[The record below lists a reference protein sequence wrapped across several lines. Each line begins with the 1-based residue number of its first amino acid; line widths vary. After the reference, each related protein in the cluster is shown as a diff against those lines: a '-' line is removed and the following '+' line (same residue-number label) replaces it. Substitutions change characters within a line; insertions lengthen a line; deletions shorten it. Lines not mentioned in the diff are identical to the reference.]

1 MVFNFLLFF
10 RIKYFHCVNTL
21 HKPICPFEFLLRIPH
36 FRRFIFKP
44 VFFCAFKP
52 AHQGFAHALLTKPS
66 HPILVIGYSSLQSN
80 EAIFSKRRDYL
91 GASNTGFRVRNWF
104 SFIFLLGFGYL
115 VLATQSRAIGAS
127 SIDEGKKMYLTG
139 SLGAGEI
146 LLSTLHCENSKEK
159 VLLEQ
164 PVPIIPHCESKTT
177 CSHPDFST
185 ITHTRIYKSQNDP

>member
-1 MVFNFLLFF
+1 LLFF

-21 HKPICPFEFLLRIPH
+21 HKPNCPFEFLLRIPH

-80 EAIFSKRRDYL
+80 EAIFSKRRDYF
-91 GASNTGFRVRNWF
+91 GASNIGFRVRNWF
-104 SFIFLLGFGYL
+104 SFILLLGFGYL
-115 VLATQSRAIGAS
+115 IQTTQARAIGAS
-127 SIDEGKKMYLTG
+127 SFDEGDKIYLSSSSPTG
-139 SLGAGEI
+139 EKPQSTF
-146 LLSTLHCENSKEK
+146 LLENIKDK

-164 PVPIIPHCESKTT
+164 PVLIIPRFETKKICRHS
-177 CSHPDFST
+177 DFLT
-185 ITHTRIYKSQNDP
+185 IARTRIYKSQNDP